1 MNKREPKDVASQL
14 DRLKQNLAGLP
25 ENSALNRYF
34 SWLNG
39 QVEHKDALY
48 LKDYAPIIA
57 KEEAHRGEDAPF
69 LSVITRTQGKRPEM
83 LRETLLSL
91 VGQTDEDFEV
101 LLIGH

>member
-39 QVEHKDALY
+39 HVEHKNALY

-57 KEEAHRGEDAPF
+57 QEEAHRGEDAPF
-69 LSVITRTQGKRPEM
+69 
-83 LRETLLSL
+83 
-91 VGQTDEDFEV
+91 
-101 LLIGH
+101 

>member
-39 QVEHKDALY
+39 QVEH
-48 LKDYAPIIA
+48 
-57 KEEAHRGEDAPF
+57 
-69 LSVITRTQGKRPEM
+69 
-83 LRETLLSL
+83 
-91 VGQTDEDFEV
+91 
-101 LLIGH
+101 